1 MRTKQISVDQFL
13 EVVRDAGA
21 CKEGI
26 ASFNRKGGSV
36 KQRLRK
42 MCEVANR
49 RDRAG
54 HLEDGYLRWLT
65 NGPEGSPEFLGFPIG
80 RSPGKGWCV
89 E

>member
-13 EVVRDAGA
+13 KAVRDAGA

-49 RDRAG
+49 RGRAG
-54 HLEDGYLRWLT
+54 HPEDGYLRWLAIRS
-65 NGPEGSPEFLGFPIG
+65 EGSPEFLGFSVGYRPE
-80 RSPGKGWCV
+80 KGWYV